1 MKEWLLTTFSKENFS
16 NLWKTLR
23 YSLYVITHLLDGFW
37 DLNHERRGSVGA
49 ATVIILM
56 VVLTNLLRMQFSS
69 FLFVTV
75 RWSRVNLLIQI
86 LGILAPII
94 IGVVANWS
102 ITTLMDGKGTMKDIY
117 MAAGYSLTPY
127 VLINLPLILLSNVIT
142 MDEGSFYTVFEYI
155 ALIWCGG
162 LLLSAMMMIHD
173 YSLLKALAAA
183 VVTVVGMMVIIFLL
197 LLFFSL
203 VSDAVAYF
211 ISLYKELSYRLY

>member
-1 MKEWLLTTFSKENFS
+1 MKEWLLNTFSKENFS

-23 YSLYVITHLLDGFW
+23 YSLYVITHPLDGFW

-49 ATVIILM
+49 ATVIILL
-56 VVLTNLLRMQFSS
+56 VVLTDLLTMQFSS

-86 LGILAPII
+86 LGVLAPII

-117 MAAGYSLTPY
+117 MAAGYAMTPY
-127 VLINLPLILLSNVIT
+127 VLINLPLIIVSNIIT
-142 MDEGSFYTVFEYI
+142 MEEGSFYSVFQAI
-155 ALIWCGG
+155 ALVWVGM

-173 YSLLKALAAA
+173 YSLLKALFAAA
-183 VVTVVGMMVIIFLL
+183 ITAVGMLVIIFLI

-203 VSDAVAYF
+203 TSDAVAYF
-211 ISLYKELSYRLY
+211 VSLYKELSYRMY

>member
-1 MKEWLLTTFSKENFS
+1 MKEWFLNTFSKENFS
-16 NLWKTLR
+16 NLFKTLR
-23 YSLYVITHLLDGFW
+23 YSLYVITHPLDGFW

-56 VVLTNLLRMQFSS
+56 MVLTNLLRMQYSS
-69 FLFVTV
+69 FLFVHV
-75 RWSRVNLLIQI
+75 RWSRVNLAIQI
-86 LGILAPII
+86 AGVLAPVL

-142 MDEGSFYTVFEYI
+142 VDEGSFYEVFEGI
-155 ALIWCGG
+155 ALVWVG
-162 LLLSAMMMIHD
+162 LLLMSAMMMIHD
-173 YSLLKALAAA
+173 YSLLKALFAA
-183 VVTVVGMMVIIFLL
+183 VITVVGMMIIVFLI

-203 VSDAVAYF
+203 ISDAIAYF
-211 ISLYKELSYRLY
+211 VSLYKELSYRLY